1 MLRFST
7 PLFLLLCGAL
17 CAQTGRLAE
26 GLDVARYNR
35 TGVAIN
41 KTLKGLSGD
50 FEKADA
56 AAMAV
61 AFDRDYD
68 SSSLPGWQLEP
79 RPSHEGVEHF
89 EWRPDPQG
97 SCSGPELFAGWRARF
112 ASLSHAKF
120 KLVDLDY
127 VHATGADAVFRA
139 ELHGTDHDGR
149 LLTERAFFGGD
160 WRDDFGFFT
169 LAGLRLIR
177 GESLYGPGDL
187 FRDVAAARGI
197 EFFGSED
204 PRYLPPSDSLK
215 FQIIRHAIGGVS
227 AGDVDGDGDD
237 DVLFTGSDAARL
249 FINQGDGSFVDGT
262 EAAGL
267 AGISLA
273 NAALFADFDNDGDQD
288 VYIARFYGP
297 NLLFANQGGGR
308 FVDVTA
314 ASGLQQD
321 DMTAVL
327 AAADFNGDGWLDL
340 YLGRFLDARLEVP
353 TMLHYARNGAP
364 NKLYLGR
371 GELGF
376 DDVTASCGADDRGL
390 TLGIAVADID
400 RDGDQDI
407 YLSNDFGRNVLLR
420 NRGDATFE
428 DVAKEQGALALSGG
442 MSASFGDYDNDGW
455 QDIYVSSVNSNQRWY
470 SQDVNIRGYILRV
483 VESDRRE
490 PLQHLFVDLRRH
502 LGGQWDQLGELSLAG
517 NYLLRNRGDA
527 SGCFED
533 TSVSA
538 NARPH
543 GWYWSSGF
551 FDIENDGDLDIFAVN
566 GFVTGKKTH
575 DL

>member
-1 MLRFST
+1 MSRSST
-7 PLFLLLCGAL
+7 LLLLLAGAL

-26 GLDVARYNR
+26 GLDVAVYNQA
-35 TGVAIN
+35 GVAIN
-41 KTLKGLSGD
+41 KTLKGLSGA
-50 FEKADA
+50 FETGDPGAL
-56 AAMAV
+56 AV
-61 AFDRDYD
+61 AFDRRYD
-68 SSSLPGWQLEP
+68 PSALTGWKLEAQ
-79 RPSHEGVEHF
+79 PSHEGIELF
-89 EWRPDPQG
+89 TWQAQAEG
-97 SCSGPELFAGWRARF
+97 SCAGAELFAHWRARF
-112 ASLSHAKF
+112 SALSHAKF
-120 KLVDLDY
+120 KLVDLDF
-127 VHATGADAVFRA
+127 VSADGADAVFRA
-139 ELHGTDHDGR
+139 ELHGRDAEGR
-149 LLTERAFFGGD
+149 LLTERAFFRGD
-160 WRDDFGFFT
+160 WHDDFGFFT
-169 LAGLRLIR
+169 LRSLQLIR
-177 GESLYGPGDL
+177 GESLYGPGNL
-187 FRDVAAARGI
+187 FRDVAAERGI
-197 EFFGSED
+197 DFFGSED

-237 DVLFTGSDAARL
+237 DVLFTGSDDARL
-249 FINQGDGSFVDGT
+249 FRNQGDGSFSDAT
-262 EAAGL
+262 EELGL
-267 AGISLA
+267 GGIPLA

-288 VYIARFYGP
+288 LYIARFYGP
-297 NLLFANQGGGR
+297 NQLFANEDGHFR
-308 FVDVTA
+308 DVTA
-314 ASGLQQD
+314 SSGLLQD

-340 YLGRFLDARLEVP
+340 YLGRFLDARQSVP

-371 GELGF
+371 GGLCF
-376 DDVTASCGADDRGL
+376 DDVTSSCGADDRGL

-420 NRGDATFE
+420 NAGDATFE

-483 VESDRRE
+483 IESDRRE

-502 LGGQWDQLGELSLAG
+502 LGVQWDQLGELSLAG
-517 NYLLRNRGDA
+517 NYLLRNRGDG

-533 TSVSA
+533 TSVAA

-551 FDIENDGDLDIFAVN
+551 FDVENDGDLDIFAVN
-566 GFVTGKKTH
+566 GFVTGKNTH